1 MANLYVLCIYWFT
14 YNIYINIY
22 IQSKYD
28 LHVQI
33 MFVGIEFNL
42 KDDNFFFIKLLM

>member
-1 MANLYVLCIYWFT
+1 MYYVFIDLHT
-14 YNIYINIY
+14 IYINIY

-42 KDDNFFFIKLLM
+42 KDDKFFFIKLLM